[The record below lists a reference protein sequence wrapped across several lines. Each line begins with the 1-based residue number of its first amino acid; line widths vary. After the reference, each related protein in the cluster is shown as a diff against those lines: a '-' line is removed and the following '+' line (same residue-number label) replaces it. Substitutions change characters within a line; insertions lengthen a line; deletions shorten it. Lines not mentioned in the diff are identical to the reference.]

1 MNPEVLT
8 REVVFVPVVF
18 GLFLIFLFAVAWLIT
33 SARGRRRRAQERA
46 ARPDLLPVRQRALD
60 HAVAVVSFAVGNCSY
75 FETRGWPHEELRKL
89 TERLRELGML
99 EVDTVRDW
107 LDFASEAAAAE
118 AARAAKPRVRKV
130 ATGADYEP
138 GRARF
143 EQEFQT
149 GVDTYKRG
157 GLPALLAARERKK
170 ETPTE

>member
-18 GLFLIFLFAVAWLIT
+18 GLFLIFLFAVVWAFSL
-33 SARGRRRRAQERA
+33 RRRRKPSGLQLRLAQVQVQKRALERA
-46 ARPDLLPVRQRALD
+46 MNIVG
-60 HAVAVVSFAVGNCSY
+60 FAVGNCSY
-75 FETRGWPHEELRKL
+75 FETRGWPHEDLRAL
-89 TERLRELGML
+89 TEHLRELGML

-157 GLPALLAARERKK
+157 GLPALLAAREKKK
-170 ETPTE
+170 ETPSE